1 MLNSVT
7 INPHHFDYRFI
18 AIPLLAI
25 RPMLRFPHRPKMVGL
40 IRLLLCSRSPP
51 CSLLFTVGCNEPGKL
66 IERAKPLQDFQLGN
80 CPIRLFRYEE
90 DGALRVRA
98 IVLER
103 RRLIV
108 RGLYMVRSVAFFDSA
123 KEGTSLCER
132 TGQSEGSCECINDYE
147 IVEVYTLKPWVYC

>member
-25 RPMLRFPHRPKMVGL
+25 RPVLRFPHRPKMVGV
-40 IRLLLCSRSPP
+40 ILLFALFSLSS
-51 CSLLFTVGCNEPGKL
+51 CSLLFTVGRNEPGKL
-66 IERAKPLQDFQLGN
+66 IERKPLQDFQLGN
-80 CPIRLFRYEE
+80 CPIRLFRDEE
-90 DGALRVRA
+90 NGALRVRA

-147 IVEVYTLKPWVYC
+147 IVEVYTLKPWVYF